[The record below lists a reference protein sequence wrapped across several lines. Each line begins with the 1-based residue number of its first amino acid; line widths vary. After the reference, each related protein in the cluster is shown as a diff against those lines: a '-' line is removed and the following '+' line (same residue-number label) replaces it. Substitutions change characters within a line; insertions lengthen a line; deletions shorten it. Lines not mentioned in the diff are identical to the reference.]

1 MVAIS
6 NTTYNIKNIIHS
18 AYSVFM
24 CFVWFWEQT
33 TITALQSIKRMVF
46 VTRMW
51 SVVFRYLGAES
62 LNAIIKI
69 NLSL

>member
-1 MVAIS
+1 MVGLS
-6 NTTYNIKNIIHS
+6 NTTYNIKKILHS
-18 AYSVFM
+18 AYSVFTY
-24 CFVWFWEQT
+24 FVWFWEQT
-33 TITALQSIKRMVF
+33 TITASHIIERMVF

-51 SVVFRYLGAES
+51 SVAFRYLGAES